1 MLDVNLINSWSYIIA
16 IDTVV
21 FFAFVLAALYV
32 FFKRSDSRSLK
43 IASLVY
49 AFSYGTGFFMGDVI
63 DEGGKYLAW
72 NAYYLNWVIF
82 DAFTI
87 FTIFAIHTL
96 TKTLHHKAV
105 KFAFLMTTIN
115 MCSYLIMHYLAFE
128 MRYPSHWFYV
138 VYSSLVNVTA
148 ILIASGFAFKFRL
161 NWAYRCT
168 SNYP

>member
-1 MLDVNLINSWSYIIA
+1 MLDVTLANSWSHIVA
-16 IDTVV
+16 MDTLV
-21 FFAFVLAALYV
+21 FSVFVLATCFVWL
-32 FFKRSDSRSLK
+32 KRNESKSLK
-43 IASLVY
+43 IASLIY
-49 AFSYGTGFFMGDVI
+49 LISYGVSFFMSELVS
-63 DEGGKYLAW
+63 EGGDYLAL
-72 NAYYLNWVIF
+72 NAYYLNWIIY
-82 DAFTI
+82 DAFTV

-128 MRYPSHWFYV
+128 MRYPSHWFYI

-148 ILIASGFAFKFRL
+148 ILIASGLAFKFRL
-161 NWAYRCT
+161 NWVYRCT